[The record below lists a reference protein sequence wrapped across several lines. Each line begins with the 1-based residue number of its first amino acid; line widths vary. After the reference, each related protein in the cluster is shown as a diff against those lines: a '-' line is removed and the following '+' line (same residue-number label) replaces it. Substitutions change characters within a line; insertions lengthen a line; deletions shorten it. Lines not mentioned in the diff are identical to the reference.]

1 MSLPRQHL
9 RMAEF
14 GLRPNGTLKNW
25 SLLCFQEYKTVPKLS
40 DMLRSNA
47 NKQLLCFNANLLDN
61 NALGVGGAC
70 KLDQITLETGNSTG
84 RINKSTSQVK
94 HTTLFTQTD
103 SLLEQFCLRK
113 DCTCTWYPGLPSCS
127 PSRKTSQMTC
137 CKNGR
142 NPGKPLS
149 MPNVKSLKMSRY
161 LMPKCAKSIQK
172 LLVGP
177 QSFLPVDPQLTGTS
191 DSARLSHGE
200 KKRRAKLSLCCYRL
214 SRQTQR
220 YLTILYSVI
229 GTEMCC

>member
-1 MSLPRQHL
+1 
-9 RMAEF
+9 
-14 GLRPNGTLKNW
+14 
-25 SLLCFQEYKTVPKLS
+25 
-40 DMLRSNA
+40 
-47 NKQLLCFNANLLDN
+47 
-61 NALGVGGAC
+61 
-70 KLDQITLETGNSTG
+70 
-84 RINKSTSQVK
+84 
-94 HTTLFTQTD
+94 
-103 SLLEQFCLRK
+103 
-113 DCTCTWYPGLPSCS
+113 
-127 PSRKTSQMTC
+127 MTC

-149 MPNVKSLKMSRY
+149 MPDVKSLKMSRY

-229 GTEMCC
+229 GTEMCCWQDVKFSNHWVRHQREARDQERQQTRQCAQLSFNIRGISLASCCRPLISTGRLSRPVRCKCSSLEEGIRLAIG